1 MLEPL
6 DCCRRDPTFLQSTS
20 RRLGSMESPNRLLV
34 HIDEH
39 PDFALCAAD
48 RVAGH
53 LGPDAPLCSQAP

>member
-6 DCCRRDPTFLQSTS
+6 DRCRRDPTFLQSTS
-20 RRLGSMESPNRLLV
+20 RRLRDSIDPNRLLV
-34 HIDEH
+34 DIYEH